1 MAKVDSTQPR
11 LPRSDIPGD
20 YKCVYPDCPF
30 VADTAS
36 KRGQELVFRNH
47 MAQMHGVYYEKAAKE
62 SDTSKLLAKY
72 NRSKE
77 ELEAIPEISQL
88 ASWHCAVLAQH
99 VVYGLPLGPLAKAAK
114 HSADTILAVSKSPA
128 ARAYMEQVSNNLHD
142 PIATTRNLLAAGAVH
157 KLLAWEEAFQLAVEA
172 KDYASV
178 HKMVKEIGLHQ
189 VLDQPEKT
197 GPTKIVLNM
206 NMGDLATPTISSR
219 FEIVKDA
226 DWKEDADDDAAEAS

>member
-1 MAKVDSTQPR
+1 MASEIKTS
-11 LPRSDIPGD
+11 
-20 YKCVYPDCPF
+20 
-30 VADTAS
+30 
-36 KRGQELVFRNH
+36 LVK
-47 MAQMHGVYYEKAAKE
+47 YER
-62 SDTSKLLAKY
+62 T
-72 NRSKE
+72 RE
-77 ELEAIPEISQL
+77 ELANIPEISQL

-128 ARAYMEQVSNNLHD
+128 ARAYMEQVGNNLHD

-206 NMGDLATPTISSR
+206 NMGDLSSPTISSR

-226 DWKEDADDDAAEAS
+226 DWKEDTDDDAAEAS